1 MERNCRCS
9 AAKCRDFFVTTSP
22 NATTTEYGCCLITA
36 VTLEPHHPH
45 PPLTLHSPSLPT
57 FPSPSLPPPRSPNKR
72 GTIKVKLL
80 HVFIYL
86 TTLTN
91 KSGRFYVKAPGLVQ
105 VQHRNRH
112 IDVRALNPRPTTFRP
127 RCGATR
133 PPPNPTMTKT
143 CALDAG
149 QRDKY
154 RINQD
159 LKRFGTKNPCS
170 VPHPTP
176 PPPTPCILSI
186 EFLLSSKIATR
197 RPNLP
202 TYLFQN

>member
-1 MERNCRCS
+1 MEGRGRS
-9 AAKCRDFFVTTSP
+9 DGMFWSSLSRA
-22 NATTTEYGCCLITA
+22 NA
-36 VTLEPHHPH
+36 
-45 PPLTLHSPSLPT
+45 
-57 FPSPSLPPPRSPNKR
+57 
-72 GTIKVKLL
+72 
-80 HVFIYL
+80 FIHL
-86 TTLTN
+86 TTLAN
-91 KSGRFYVKAPGLVQ
+91 KSRRLYVKAPGLVQ

-149 QRDKY
+149 QEYKY
-154 RINQD
+154 TINQD

-176 PPPTPCILSI
+176 PPPTPCILSLNKRGTTGVG
-186 EFLLSSKIATR
+186 FLLVFYRIASE
-197 RPNLP
+197 
-202 TYLFQN
+202 F